1 MIKKIYKSGTWLD
14 TQAKTLERK
23 TIKKYGRS
31 LTFSGI
37 SRKLTE
43 GAIIEIYDGV
53 LILNEEQYKKNKMA
67 TIAWLDA
74 TYGGTIKLPCLYC
87 GTLVKF
93 DITSSEA
100 NGIFN
105 VFCPNKDCED
115 MYSIT
120 R

>member
-1 MIKKIYKSGTWLD
+1 MVKKIYKSGTWLD

-37 SRKLTE
+37 SRKLME

-53 LILNEEQYKKNKMA
+53 LILDKEKYILNKKAVML
-67 TIAWLDA
+67 WLDT
-74 TYGGTIKLPCLYC
+74 TYNRIKLPCLYC
-87 GTLVKF
+87 GTLLYF
-93 DITSSEA
+93 DNASNEA
-100 NGIFN
+100 QGIFN
-105 VFCPNKDCED
+105 VFCPDKDCED
-115 MYSIT
+115 IYSIT